1 MALALNHF
9 GTPAAG
15 DTAVALAAAGTAMV
29 SATALA
35 PAMRRSTR
43 LADVIMFA
51 STHKPDAVAGK
62 WHGRMGTRPCYPA
75 KRQTTTIT

>member
-15 DTAVALAAAGTAMV
+15 DAAVAFAAAGTAMV
-29 SATALA
+29 RATALA
-35 PAMRRSTR
+35 PPMRRSTR

-51 STHKPDAVAGK
+51 SRQSPVPLPGN
-62 WHGRMGTRPCYPA
+62 GTTVWALGAAIRP
-75 KRQTTTIT
+75 KRRTTAIT